1 MPPRLATERLRLEP
15 LAAEHAD
22 LLAGMDADPAVMAH
36 VGGRAL
42 SRDESRAALARR
54 TDPAADARGLGWWA
68 GFQGDVFVG
77 WWCLALDQDPSTA
90 ELGYRLPRS
99 AWGRGLATE
108 ASRAVLDH
116 GFWSVGLDSVWAE
129 TRDTNLA
136 SQKVLTKSALRL
148 VSTSDDGVL
157 RYAVTRTA
165 WADFLLSE

>member
-116 GFWSVGLDSVWAE
+116 GFGSVGLDSVWAE

-136 SQKVLTKSALRL
+136 SQNVLTKSGLRL